1 MRKQD
6 DMKPSQIKSTD
17 MTQRPVGR
25 EYGRIPNYHLTF
37 NTHKLVHMR
46 CSDRYKNEFE
56 RLKIFQTLLFPDL
69 KIMDT

>member
-25 EYGRIPNYHLTF
+25 EYGRIPLRDATVWSKAWPNSQRYYT
-37 NTHKLVHMR
+37 KL
-46 CSDRYKNEFE
+46 SFD
-56 RLKIFQTLLFPDL
+56 FQHS
-69 KIMDT
+69 